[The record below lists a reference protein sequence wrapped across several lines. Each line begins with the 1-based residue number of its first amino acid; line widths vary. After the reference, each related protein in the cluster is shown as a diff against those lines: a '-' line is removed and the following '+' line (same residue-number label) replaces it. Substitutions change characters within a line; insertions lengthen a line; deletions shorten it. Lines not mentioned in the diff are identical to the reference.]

1 MTFFVPLRS
10 LNFNTMTNKILSVLL
25 ILVLF
30 ASCTK
35 EKALIQNQERL
46 ADIQHMLTVQKELT
60 AKSQIPIWTIFDQK
74 LSAEEKQALEFIY
87 AYAPLSDLADYQPEF
102 FLKNVQY
109 SLKARAEMSWGKTI
123 PEEEF
128 LHFVLP
134 LRVNNENL
142 DNFREVMHNEI
153 TNRVK
158 GMDMKQAALEINHWC
173 HEKVNYRGTDSRTS
187 APLSTVKKTFGRC
200 GEESTFTVTALRTA
214 GIPARQVYTPR
225 WAHSD
230 DNHAWVEVW
239 IDGKWHYL
247 GACEPD
253 VDLDMGWFDE
263 PAKRVMLV
271 HTRAY
276 GKYFGSEEVLTPE
289 ERFSELNLTSHY
301 ATTKKVTISVKN
313 EDGSPADSAKVEFQL
328 YNYAEYYP
336 IATGFTNKQ
345 GFSSLT
351 TGMGDLIIWAAKEG
365 KFAYQ
370 KLSVPE
376 KDTLQL
382 VLNQT
387 TPTNLVETWDLV
399 PPHAAKVENTVTP
412 EAKKANDIRLAKE
425 DKIRNATMKTFKD
438 SAWVKEFAAKTKL
451 PFDTIYRFIKLSY
464 GNWDQISAYL
474 EKNAPAYRS
483 TVLELAIQLADK
495 DYSDAPES
503 ILTDHLVQTS
513 QSGTQKLVPSKELFT
528 KYVLAPRIALENL
541 SAWRSFLASSFGPE
555 MAQSTRNDISALT
568 NWIRENIH
576 INAVANKHSRAPLT
590 PMGVYKLRVADPES
604 RNIFFVAACRTF
616 GIPARLNPE
625 TQIPEY
631 NKNGQWLRTG
641 FDQSVVVQ
649 PEKGLLKLTDKG
661 NAVAPQYYLH
671 YTIGFLKDGFYRTL
685 EFPEGGSLTN
695 TAKPIELE
703 VGQYALVT
711 GNRQQDGSV
720 LSKMTFFTIEKG
732 KQTTVPVELRKQ
744 SGELKPSGKLD
755 FNALNLQKTSD
766 GKNVSLSSVVGGK
779 YCVLVVIDPDKEPS
793 KHILNDLGPYVDHFN
808 KWGGQFVF
816 AMPAEKAGQAGV
828 LKTYQLPT
836 KIESGIDPNDQILNA
851 ISAIYGAGLKEK
863 LPLVLFCDASGNV
876 YLFSSGYKIGM
887 GEQLLK
893 VISTIEANPKM
904 VQPQA
909 SCSKP

>member
-1 MTFFVPLRS
+1 
-10 LNFNTMTNKILSVLL
+10 MTNKILSLLL
-25 ILVLF
+25 IVILF
-30 ASCTK
+30 TSCTNN
-35 EKALIQNQERL
+35 KALIQNRERL
-46 ADIQHMLTVQKELT
+46 SDIQRMLTVQKQLT
-60 AKSQIPIWTIFDQK
+60 AKSRIPIWNIFDQQ
-74 LSAEEKQALEFIY
+74 LSLEEKQALEFIY

-102 FLKNVQY
+102 FLKNVRY
-109 SLKARAEMSWGKTI
+109 SLKARAEMPWGKNI

-142 DNFREVMHNEI
+142 DNFREVMYTEI
-153 TNRVK
+153 INRVQ
-158 GMDMKQAALEINHWC
+158 GMSMKQAALEINHWC

-239 IDGKWHYL
+239 IDGQWHYL

-253 VDLDMGWFDE
+253 VDLDMGWFSE

-289 ERFSELNLTSHY
+289 DRFSELNLTSHY
-301 ATTKKVTISVKN
+301 ATTKKITISVKN

-351 TGMGDLIIWAAKEG
+351 TGMGDLIIWAAKNG

-370 KLSVPE
+370 RFSIPE

-387 TPTNLVETWDLV
+387 KPTNAVETWDLV
-399 PPHAAKVENTVTP
+399 PPHAAKVESQVTP
-412 EAKKANDIRLAKE
+412 EQKKANDIRLARE
-425 DKIRNATMKTFKD
+425 DSIRNAYMKTFRD
-438 SAWVKEFAAKTKL
+438 SVWVKEFAAKTKL

-474 EKNAPAYRS
+474 EKNAPTNRS

-495 DYSDAPES
+495 DYSDAHEA
-503 ILTDHLVQTS
+503 ILTDHLIQTAHL
-513 QSGTQKLVPSKELFT
+513 GLQKLVPQKILFT
-528 KYVLAPRIALENL
+528 QYVLAPRIALENL
-541 SAWRSFLASSFGPE
+541 SPWRSFLSASFGPE
-555 MAQSTRNDISALT
+555 MAQSVRNNILVLT
-568 NWIRENIH
+568 NWMRENIC
-576 INAVANKHSRAPLT
+576 INTVANKHSRAPLT
-590 PMGVYKLRVADPES
+590 PIGVYNLGVADPLS
-604 RNIFFVAACRTF
+604 RDIFFVAACRTF

-631 NKNGQWLRTG
+631 NKNGQWLRAG
-641 FDQSVVVQ
+641 FEAEAITQ
-649 PEKGLLKLTDKG
+649 PEKGLLKLPEKG
-661 NAVAPQYYLH
+661 NSVAPQYYMH
-671 YTIGFLKDGFYRTL
+671 YTIGFLKNGFYRTL
-685 EFPEGGSLTN
+685 EFPEGASLTN
-695 TAKPIELE
+695 EPKPIELE
-703 VGQYALVT
+703 IGQYALVT
-711 GNRQQDGSV
+711 GTRQQDGSV

-755 FNALNLQKTSD
+755 FNALNLQKSGGSKT
-766 GKNVSLSSVVGGK
+766 VSLSSLVAGR
-779 YCVLVVIDPDKEPS
+779 YNVLVVLDPDKEPS

-828 LKTYQLPT
+828 LKTYQLPA
-836 KIESGIDPNDQILNA
+836 KMGSGIDPNDQILNA
-851 ISAIYGAGLKEK
+851 ISANYGAGLKEK
-863 LPLVLFCDASGNV
+863 LPLVLLCDAAGNV

-893 VISTIEANPKM
+893 VISAIETNPKM

-909 SCSKP
+909 SCSKSSIK

>member
-1 MTFFVPLRS
+1 MIH
-10 LNFNTMTNKILSVLL
+10 KILSAALVLL
-25 ILVLF
+25 LF
-30 ASCTK
+30 VSCSK
-35 EKALIQNQERL
+35 EKALIQNPERL
-46 ADIQHMLTVQKELT
+46 ADIQRMLTEQKELSS
-60 AKSQIPIWTIFDQK
+60 KSQVPIWDIFNTP
-74 LSAEEKQALEFIY
+74 LSAEEKQALEFVY
-87 AYAPLSDLADYQPEF
+87 AYMPLSDLADYQPEF

-109 SLKARAEMSWGKTI
+109 SLKARAEMPWGKTI

-142 DNFREVMHNEI
+142 DNFREVMYNEI
-153 TNRVK
+153 TQRVK
-158 GMDMKQAALEINHWC
+158 SMDMKQAALEINHWC

-200 GEESTFTVTALRTA
+200 GEESTFTVTAMRTA

-239 IDGKWHYL
+239 IDGKWQYL

-253 VDLDMGWFDE
+253 VDLNMGWFSE
-263 PAKRVMLV
+263 PSRRTMLV

-276 GKYFGSEEVLTPE
+276 GRYMGSEDVVISED
-289 ERFSELNLTSHY
+289 RFSELNLTSNY
-301 ATTKKVTISVKN
+301 ATTKKITISVKKA
-313 EDGSPADSAKVEFQL
+313 DGTPADSAKVEYQL

-336 IATGFTNKQ
+336 IATGFTNTA
-345 GFSSLT
+345 GFTSLN
-351 TGMGDLIIWAAKEG
+351 TGMGDLVIWAAKDG
-365 KFAYQ
+365 KFGYQ

-376 KDTLQL
+376 KDTLEL

-387 TPTNLVETWDLV
+387 SPVNPGEIFDLV
-399 PPHAAKVENTVTP
+399 PPHAAKVESSVTP

-425 DKIRNATMKTFKD
+425 DSIRNATMATFKD
-438 SAWVKEFAAKTKL
+438 SVWIAEFAAKTQL
-451 PFDTIYRFIKLSY
+451 PADTISRFIKLSY

-495 DYSDAPES
+495 DYSDVPET
-503 ILTDHLVQTS
+503 ILTDHLVQTA

-528 KYVLAPRIALENL
+528 KYILGPRIALENL
-541 SAWRSFLASSFGPE
+541 SPWRSFLATSFGAE
-555 MAQSTRNDISALT
+555 MAQSTRNDISVLT
-568 NWIRENIH
+568 NWIRENIRV
-576 INAVANKHSRAPLT
+576 NTVANKHSRAPLT
-590 PMGVYKLRVADPES
+590 PIGVYNLRVADPLS
-604 RNIFFVAACRTF
+604 RDIFFVAACRTF

-631 NKNGQWLRTG
+631 NKNGEWLRAG
-641 FDQSVVVQ
+641 FNAEIVAQ
-649 PEKGLLKLTDKG
+649 PEKGLLKLTEK
-661 NAVAPQYYLH
+661 NNPVTPQYYLH

-695 TAKPIELE
+695 SAKPIELE
-703 VGQYALVT
+703 VGHYSLIT
-711 GNRQQDGSV
+711 GNRLEDGSV
-720 LSKMTFFTIEKG
+720 LSSMTFFTIEKG
-732 KQTTVPVELRKQ
+732 KTTTVPVELRKQ
-744 SGELKPSGKLD
+744 SGDLKPSGKLD

-766 GKNVSLSSVVGGK
+766 SQTVSLSSVVAGK
-779 YCVLVVIDPDKEPS
+779 YAVLVVLDPDKEPS

-828 LKTYQLPT
+828 LKTYQLPAQL
-836 KIESGIDPNDQILNA
+836 ESGIDPNDQILNA
-851 ISAIYGAGLKEK
+851 ISAIYGSGLKDK

-876 YLFSSGYKIGM
+876 YLYSSGYKIGM

-893 VISTIEANPKM
+893 VISAIESNPKT
-904 VQPQA
+904 VDPKA